1 MIPPAHPA
9 PRRTND
15 APRTTHWLRNWW
27 PAMLWAASIFVFS
40 TGLFSAANTASI
52 IFPILSWLF
61 PRASEAALDA
71 AHFYIRKSAHLS
83 EYFLLSLLVLRGFR
97 AGRPGWC
104 WSWALATLAVV
115 AAYASLDEF
124 HQSFVPSRTASI
136 YDVMID
142 VAGATLALAAA
153 ALWAAC
159 KPRISPPIHT
169 TQ

>member
-1 MIPPAHPA
+1 MIPPAHDGA
-9 PRRTND
+9 RS
-15 APRTTHWLRNWW
+15 THWLRNWW

-52 IFPILSWLF
+52 IYPILLWLF
-61 PRASEAALDA
+61 PHASDAALDA
-71 AHFYIRKSAHLS
+71 AHFYVRKSAHLS

-97 AGRPGWC
+97 AGRPGWR
-104 WSWALATLAVV
+104 WTWALATLGVA

-142 VAGATLALAAA
+142 VTGAAAALAAA
-153 ALWAAC
+153 ALWAAR
-159 KPRISPPIHT
+159 KPRS
-169 TQ
+169 